1 MTPAAA
7 SAANN
12 TLTALT
18 GVRVGHSTHLAA
30 LTGCTAVVFDKPLSA
45 AVKAYGGGAGGFNLE
60 GLRGGHT
67 NYGIGGI
74 FVAGGSSTGLL
85 AGAGLMEAM
94 RADGLGAKSGPSG
107 GIANPSVAGA
117 AIYDLGM
124 EIAPF
129 SADYGREAFANA
141 TAEPIASGNVGAGT
155 GASVGKYRWLDLG
168 ASNPAMKGGVGNGR
182 VDVGNGITVCAMS
195 VVNAVGNVVL
205 PSGQVLAGN
214 RDEAGGFSSY
224 EDLTEF
230 LTRAD
235 AGSSEHNTTITVVG
249 INVDLGSLEHYEKV
263 AHFATH
269 GQVRAINPVH
279 TAGDGDTVFVFSTAE
294 LRNPLNS
301 TAQFFKESATDIHL
315 QVDLIGHAAA
325 KAVQESIYD
334 ACRSAQ
340 TVAVEGAFRGVVP
353 SAADYPGPSAT
364 DCAGPSATSPTP

>member
-1 MTPAAA
+1 L
-7 SAANN
+7 NN
-12 TLTALT
+12 TLTALA
-18 GVRVGHSTHLAA
+18 GVRVGHATHAEL
-30 LTGCTAVVFDKPLSA
+30 LTGCTAVVFDKPMSA

-94 RADGLGAKSGPSG
+94 RADGVGAKSGPDG
-107 GIANPSVAGA
+107 AIVNPSVAGA

-124 EIAPF
+124 EVAPF
-129 SADYGREAFANA
+129 RQDYGRQAYANA
-141 TAEPIASGNVGAGT
+141 TSDPVTSGNVGAGT

-168 ASNPAMKGGVGNGR
+168 ASNPAMKGGVGSAR
-182 VDVGNGITVCAMS
+182 VDLGGGITVCAMS

-205 PSGQVLAGN
+205 PSGQILAGN

-224 EDLTEF
+224 EDLAEF

-279 TAGDGDTVFVFSTAE
+279 TAGDGDTVFVFSTAQ
-294 LRNPLNS
+294 LRDPLNG
-301 TAQFFKESATDIHL
+301 TAQYFKESATDIHL
-315 QVDLIGHAAA
+315 QVDLIGYAAA
-325 KAVQESIYD
+325 KAVQASIYD
-334 ACRSAQ
+334 ACTSAR
-340 TVAVEGAFRGVVP
+340 TVLVEGAYGGVVP
-353 SAADYPGPSAT
+353 SAADYS
-364 DCAGPSATSPTP
+364 